1 VDDDR
6 SSVSHPSNLAMVMA
20 TVVIWA
26 LAFPVIKIAL
36 EDVPPI
42 TMALVRFAI
51 ASVFFLALQFTVG
64 GGMAAI
70 RALDRGLL
78 LLVVSFGVI
87 QSAVTNIAQNIGFQ
101 WTGAGVASII
111 QSVGP
116 VFTMAF
122 AIALLGERYTHLKMA
137 GAVLAIV
144 GTAGIVTGGGES
156 LGGSTLVGNSLMVA
170 TAAAYAVGGTI
181 AKYVL
186 RWVDP
191 MTLMAVGTPFS
202 LIPLAVGSAL
212 EADPV
217 GSITGASLTFWASV
231 SFLGLFATGVTM
243 ILWYK
248 VLALVELSKLVYF
261 VYLIP
266 VFSVVLSWVMLGET
280 LTLVQVLFA
289 ALIIAG
295 VAVAQRDAPET
306 AATLVGAA
314 CEEEPCEQEPCEEE
328 PCEEAQEG

>member
-1 VDDDR
+1 MDADR
-6 SSVSHPSNLAMVMA
+6 SSVSDSNNLVMVMA
-20 TVVIWA
+20 TVLIWA

-42 TMALVRFAI
+42 TMALVRFVI

-64 GGMAAI
+64 GGVAAI
-70 RALDRGLL
+70 RALDRRLL
-78 LLVVSFGVI
+78 LLVITFGVI

-122 AIALLGERYTHLKMA
+122 AIGLLGERYTHLKMA

-156 LGGSTLVGNSLMVA
+156 LGGSTLVGNFLMVV

-181 AKYVL
+181 AKYAL

-191 MTLMAVGTPFS
+191 MTMMAVGTPFS
-202 LIPLAVGSAL
+202 LVPLAVGSAT
-212 EADPV
+212 EADPLGV
-217 GSITGASLTFWASV
+217 LAGAPVAFWASV
-231 SFLGLFATGVTM
+231 AFLGLLATGVTM
-243 ILWYK
+243 ILWYR

-266 VFSVVLSWVMLGET
+266 VFSVVLSWAMLGET

-314 CEEEPCEQEPCEEE
+314 CEEEPCGEV
-328 PCEEAQEG
+328 EGG

>member
-1 VDDDR
+1 MDADR
-6 SSVSHPSNLAMVMA
+6 SSVSHPQNLAMVMA

-26 LAFPVIKIAL
+26 LAFPVIKLAL
-36 EDVPPI
+36 DEVPPI
-42 TMALVRFAI
+42 TMALARFAI
-51 ASVFFLALQFTVG
+51 ASTFFLALQFTIG

-70 RALDRGLL
+70 RALDRRLL
-78 LLVVSFGVI
+78 LLVISFGVI

-116 VFTMAF
+116 VFSMAF
-122 AIALLGERYTHLKMA
+122 AIALLGERYTHLKLA

-144 GTAGIVTGGGES
+144 GTAGIVTGGGEA
-156 LGGSTLVGNSLMVA
+156 LGESSMLGNGLMVA

-181 AKYVL
+181 AKHVL

-202 LIPLAVGSAL
+202 LIPLAIGAAF
-212 EADPV
+212 EADPL
-217 GSITGASLTFWASV
+217 GSLAGASALAWSSIA
-231 SFLGLFATGVTM
+231 FLGLMATGVTM
-243 ILWYK
+243 ILWYR

-266 VFSVVLSWVMLGET
+266 VFSVVLSWAILGET
-280 LTLVQVLFA
+280 LTPVQVFFA

-295 VAVAQRDAPET
+295 VAVAQRDAPAS
-306 AATLVGAA
+306 AAAVVGAA
-314 CEEEPCEQEPCEEE
+314 CEEEPP
-328 PCEEAQEG
+328 EGH

>member
-1 VDDDR
+1 
-6 SSVSHPSNLAMVMA
+6 MVMT

-26 LAFPVIKIAL
+26 LAFPVIKVAL
-36 EDVPPI
+36 DEVPPI
-42 TMALVRFAI
+42 TMALARFAI
-51 ASVFFLALQFTVG
+51 ASAFFLALQFTIG
-64 GGMAAI
+64 GGMASI
-70 RALDRGLL
+70 RALNGR
-78 LLVVSFGVI
+78 LLVLVISFGVI

-116 VFTMAF
+116 VFSMAF
-122 AIALLGERYTHLKMA
+122 AIALLDERYTHLKLA

-156 LGGSTLVGNSLMVA
+156 LGGSTMLGNSLMVV

-212 EADPV
+212 EPDPV
-217 GSITGASLTFWASV
+217 GALTAASTTAWASIA
-231 SFLGLFATGVTM
+231 FLGLLATGVTM
-243 ILWYK
+243 ILWYR

-266 VFSVVLSWVMLGET
+266 VFSVVLSWAILGET

-289 ALIIAG
+289 VLIIAG

-306 AATLVGAA
+306 AAAVVGAA
-314 CEEEPCEQEPCEEE
+314 CEEETCEDGPGVAGE
-328 PCEEAQEG
+328 

>member
-1 VDDDR
+1 MDTDR
-6 SSVSHPSNLAMVMA
+6 SSVSHPTNLAMVMA

-51 ASVFFLALQFTVG
+51 ASAFFLALQFTVG
-64 GGMAAI
+64 GGMAAV
-70 RALDRGLL
+70 RALDRRLL
-78 LLVVSFGVI
+78 LLVISFGVI

-116 VFTMAF
+116 VFSMAF
-122 AIALLGERYTHLKMA
+122 AIALLGERYTHLKLV

-202 LIPLAVGSAL
+202 LVPLAVGSAL
-212 EADPV
+212 ETDP
-217 GSITGASLTFWASV
+217 IGALASASVTFWASV
-231 SFLGLFATGVTM
+231 VFLGLLATGVTM
-243 ILWYK
+243 IMWYR

-266 VFSVVLSWVMLGET
+266 VFSVVLSWAMLGET

-289 ALIIAG
+289 AIIIAG

-306 AATLVGAA
+306 AASVVGAA
-314 CEEEPCEQEPCEEE
+314 CEEEPCED
-328 PCEEAQEG
+328 EA